1 MKSFNE
7 WRFEQTIEE
16 IIQSNI
22 NMAIDQADE
31 YTDPNWLEG
40 DAYAQNVYDACLEQ
54 GYTKDQAFSAKLDFK
69 SLAKKRNVR
78 FAGD

>member
-22 NMAIDQADE
+22 NMARQMNIQI
-31 YTDPNWLEG
+31 LIG
-40 DAYAQNVYDACLEQ
+40 LKVMLML
-54 GYTKDQAFSAKLDFK
+54 KMHMML
-69 SLAKKRNVR
+69 V
-78 FAGD
+78 